1 MILCAYPSR
10 EEMAQA
16 LAARIADELR
26 AALVTGGRATLSVPG
41 GTTPAPVFD
50 VLALADLDWARVDV
64 LLNDERWVDEDSP
77 RSNTRLLRDR
87 LLVQRAAAARL
98 LPMHAATATPEQAL
112 PALTAAIL
120 PALPLTVALLGM
132 GADMHTASLFPG
144 ADHLAAALASD
155 APPLMALRSDAAGEP
170 RLTLTAPVLRG
181 ARHLHILI
189 TGADK
194 LAAVL
199 RAAELSPLQAP
210 VACVLERA
218 TVHWAD

>member
-26 AALVTGGRATLSVPG
+26 AALATGGRATLSVPG

-144 ADHLAAALASD
+144 ADHLAAALSSD

-181 ARHLHILI
+181 ACHLHILI

-194 LAAVL
+194 HAAVL

-210 VACVLERA
+210 VACVLDRA

>member
-1 MILCAYPSR
+1 MSSKRP
-10 EEMAQA
+10 
-16 LAARIADELR
+16 
-26 AALVTGGRATLSVPG
+26 
-41 GTTPAPVFD
+41 
-50 VLALADLDWARVDV
+50 
-64 LLNDERWVDEDSP
+64 
-77 RSNTRLLRDR
+77 
-87 LLVQRAAAARL
+87 AAAARL

-144 ADHLAAALASD
+144 ADHLAAALSSD

-194 LAAVL
+194 HAAVL

-210 VACVLERA
+210 VACVLDRA

>member
-1 MILCAYPSR
+1 MILCEYPSR

-16 LAARIADELR
+16 LATRIANELR
-26 AALVTGGRATLSVPG
+26 TALAMGGRATLTVPG
-41 GTTPAPVFD
+41 GTTPGPVLD

-87 LLVQRAAAARL
+87 LLVHRAAAARL
-98 LPMHAATATPEQAL
+98 LPMHAQTATPEQAL
-112 PALTAAIL
+112 PALTAALL
-120 PALPLTVALLGM
+120 PVLPLTVALLGM

-144 ADHLAAALASD
+144 ADQLPAALAPD
-155 APPLMALRSDAAGEP
+155 APPLMALRADGAGEP
-170 RLTLTAPVLRG
+170 RLTLTAPVLRA

-189 TGADK
+189 VGAEK
-194 LAAVL
+194 RVALM

-210 VACVLERA
+210 VACVLDRA